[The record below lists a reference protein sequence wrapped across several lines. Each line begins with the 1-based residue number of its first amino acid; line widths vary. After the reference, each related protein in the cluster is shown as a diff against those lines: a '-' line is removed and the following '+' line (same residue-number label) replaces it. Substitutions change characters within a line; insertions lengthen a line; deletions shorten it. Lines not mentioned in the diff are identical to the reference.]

1 MYTSLLSPTIPEL
14 KLVIFA
20 VLAWSLFWKGF
31 ALWRAARGRQK
42 YWFVVLLLINTL
54 GLLEIIFLA
63 FFQKT
68 PQKRLQ

>member
-1 MYTSLLSPTIPEL
+1 
-14 KLVIFA
+14 
-20 VLAWSLFWKGF
+20 
-31 ALWRAARGRQK
+31 
-42 YWFVVLLLINTL
+42 VVLLLINTL